1 MPICPTCGKT
11 FKHDLSQLY
20 ATCTHCADKFYIVP
34 DLLAAE
40 EKKEWFHLQ
49 SERRKVSSEKR
60 EVATGQEIERDKL
73 FSRYPALKFLVSF
86 QGAISSVLLYG
97 GGFLV
102 IISAL
107 IVLSNRNIDGGG
119 KFFLLL
125 FAPLVWGLFFYL
137 PSIAIRAGIELITIF
152 LRMESHLSVIKD
164 K

>member
-11 FKHDLSQLY
+11 FKHDLSQPY
-20 ATCTHCADKFYIVP
+20 VSCTHCADKFYIVP
-34 DLLAAE
+34 DSHLTFE
-40 EKKEWFHLQ
+40 EQEEWHRIRIGQQKVLSKEKT
-49 SERRKVSSEKR
+49 E
-60 EVATGQEIERDKL
+60 TEIERDKL